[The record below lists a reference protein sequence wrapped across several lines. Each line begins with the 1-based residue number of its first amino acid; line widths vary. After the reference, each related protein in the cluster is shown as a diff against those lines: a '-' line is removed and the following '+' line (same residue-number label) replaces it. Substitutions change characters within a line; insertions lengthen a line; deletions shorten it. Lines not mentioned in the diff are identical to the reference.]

1 MADAEEGAPP
11 PGDTLKILL
20 ATDNHVGYLENDPIR
35 GNDSFITFEEIFKI
49 AKERE
54 VDFVLLGGDLFH
66 EVRCGCC
73 CPLSHAHT
81 HHTTSPHLTSLAE
94 QTIAPHAAANAAD
107 SAPALPR
114 RQPCEL

>member
-49 AKERE
+49 AKARE

-66 EVRCGCC
+66 EVRLRLLL
-73 CPLSHAHT
+73 PSLARAHT
-81 HHTTSPHLTSLAE
+81 PHHSPHHTSLAE
-94 QTIAPHAAANAAD
+94 QTITPYAAANAAD